1 MKQGRTILAGLLTIA
16 VVLTGFF
23 LPNLVAT
30 VQARNAQPVEV
41 ETGPAQLFFSSSL
54 SLREKLTLMS
64 SGASYVE
71 SVEVGTAR
79 HLAQEDAER
88 LAQSYAQ
95 GFSTAAME
103 SVAVEPMNAIAYYNM
118 FSDSGKAFY
127 IWECYFLA
135 SDGGL
140 VLVCIDDETG
150 YLLQLSWEVKKSG
163 EVLWGKLI
171 FDAQDYLMDVCAEAM
186 NAVFEGS
193 YTGEPGKNQ
202 AATGADEMGGQI
214 IYCQMYDPVTDETFD
229 IPIWYNEFAF
239 HFNTLP

>member
-1 MKQGRTILAGLLTIA
+1 MKQGRTILAGLLTAA

-23 LPNLVAT
+23 LPNLVASA
-30 VQARNAQPVEV
+30 QARNAQTVQV

-64 SGASYVE
+64 SGASYVQ

-95 GFSTAAME
+95 GFSTAAMK

-150 YLLQLSWEVKKSG
+150 YLLQLSWEVKTSG
-163 EVLWGKLI
+163 EFPWGKRI
-171 FDAQDYLMDVCAEAM
+171 VDAQNYLMDVCAQALD
-186 NAVFEGS
+186 AVFEGS
-193 YTGEPGKNQ
+193 YAGESGENM
-202 AATGADEMGGQI
+202 AAAAVDEMGGQVL
-214 IYCQMYDPVTDETFD
+214 YCQMYEPVTDESFD
-229 IPIWYNEFAF
+229 IPIWYNEIGF
-239 HFNTLP
+239 HFNELP